1 MKLYRSFIKSLL
13 LTVICLTMCMIVSA
27 SISHAA
33 PKHTHFFKP
42 IKTVKTP
49 TGLQAHRVHLG
60 QMLFHEARLSKN
72 HDISC
77 NSCHTLTNYGVDG
90 KPTSSGHKGQL
101 GGRNS
106 PTVMNAFGHIAQFW
120 DGRAK
125 DVEEQAKGPVLNPI
139 EMAMSSSAKVVDT
152 LKSMP
157 EYVAA
162 FAKAFPKAKDPITY
176 DHFAQAVGAFE
187 RQLSTPSRFDKYL
200 EGKED
205 ALSAAE
211 KIGYDLFVNT
221 GCTTCH
227 SGALLG
233 GHMYQKVGL
242 VKAWPNQKDQG
253 RFEVSK
259 QDADK
264 MMFKVPSLRN
274 IVHTAPYFHDGQT
287 ADLKV
292 AVKMMAEYQLGR
304 ILSKS
309 EVQSIITFL
318 GALSAKPKAE
328 YLKVP
333 TLPKSTTK
341 TPKPNPN

>member
-1 MKLYRSFIKSLL
+1 MKSYDFLTQKSAFSFLC
-13 LTVICLTMCMIVSA
+13 LTVCLFGFSTG
-27 SISHAA
+27 HAK
-33 PKHTHFFKP
+33 PKHAHFFQP
-42 IKTVKTP
+42 IKAAEKP
-49 TGLQAHRVHLG
+49 TGIAADRVHLG
-60 QMLFHEARLSKN
+60 QRLFHETRISKN

-77 NSCHTLTNYGVDG
+77 NSCHTVTNYGVDG

-106 PTVMNAFGHIAQFW
+106 PTVMNAFGHLAQFW

-139 EMAMSSSAKVVDT
+139 EMAMPSAEKVVET

-157 EYVAA
+157 EYVSA
-162 FAKAFPKAKDPITY
+162 FKKAFPKAKDPVTY

-187 RQLSTPSRFDKYL
+187 RQLTTPSRFDQYL
-200 EGKED
+200 EGQEN
-205 ALSAAE
+205 ALTQAE
-211 KIGYDLFVNT
+211 LAGYDLFVNT

-242 VKAWPNQKDQG
+242 VKPWPNQKDQG
-253 RFEVSK
+253 RFEVTK
-259 QDADK
+259 KDFDK

-274 IVHTAPYFHDGQT
+274 IVHTGPYFHDGQT
-287 ADLKV
+287 KDLGV

-304 ILSKS
+304 QLTDAQVKS
-309 EVQSIITFL
+309 IVTFL
-318 GALSAKPKAE
+318 GTLSGQPQAE
-328 YLKVP
+328 YLKIP
-333 TLPKSTTK
+333 TLPKSTEK
-341 TPKPNPN
+341 TPTPDPS